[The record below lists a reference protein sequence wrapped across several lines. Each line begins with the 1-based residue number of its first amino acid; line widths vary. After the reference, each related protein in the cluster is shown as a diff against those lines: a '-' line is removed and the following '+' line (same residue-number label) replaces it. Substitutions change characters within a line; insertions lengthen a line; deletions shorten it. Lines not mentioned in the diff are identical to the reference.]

1 MSDPAAQ
8 GVEVA
13 DRRFPTEAK
22 YFMAIGVFFALIA
35 TIYLIFSDGEWIGV
49 SLLYAAV
56 IVALVCAWFMTTRVQ
71 GAQAD
76 VELYEEGE
84 GDQTVYLPT
93 RSHWPF
99 LLALGTVVTANG
111 FSVGKWLFVPGV
123 IVFLYALAGFIRE
136 GRDRA

>member
-1 MSDPAAQ
+1 MSEPVGQ
-8 GVEVA
+8 GVESPG
-13 DRRFPTEAK
+13 RRLPTEAK

-49 SLLYAAV
+49 SMLYGAV
-56 IVALVCAWFMTTRVQ
+56 IVAFACAWILATRVE
-71 GAQAD
+71 GAQVD

-99 LLALGTVVTANG
+99 LLALGTVVSANG
-111 FSVGKWLFVPGV
+111 FSVGLWMLAPGV
-123 IVFLYALAGFIRE
+123 ILFVYALAGFIRE